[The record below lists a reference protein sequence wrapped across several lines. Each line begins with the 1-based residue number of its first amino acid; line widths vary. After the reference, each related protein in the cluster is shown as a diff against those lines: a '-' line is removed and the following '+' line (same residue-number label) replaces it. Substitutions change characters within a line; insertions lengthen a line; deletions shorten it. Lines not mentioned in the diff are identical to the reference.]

1 MAEIT
6 KPTKAQIDQVVE
18 LMDETGIDLFLDV
31 LPEIF
36 INWEDETVLALLPA
50 EIVQNALVYLREQK
64 KEQDEEEDC

>member
-6 KPTKAQIDQVVE
+6 KPTKAPIDQVVE

-50 EIVQNALVYLREQK
+50 EIVQQALVYLREK
-64 KEQDEEEDC
+64 KQEQDAEEDR

>member
-1 MAEIT
+1 
-6 KPTKAQIDQVVE
+6 
-18 LMDETGIDLFLDV
+18 LDV

>member
-18 LMDETGIDLFLDV
+18 LMDETGSDLFLDV